1 MSVCVSQMNDT
12 DVVLV
17 RHELG
22 ARDIPVA
29 IRCNGKQRM
38 RVQQRVLDE
47 RQCNRL
53 PGCHPLPVI
62 VTVVPGA

>member
-1 MSVCVSQMNDT
+1 
-12 DVVLV
+12 
-17 RHELG
+17 
-22 ARDIPVA
+22 
-29 IRCNGKQRM
+29 M